1 MSTTAA
7 SLKALHHLYLRLHD
21 VNLKLEQ
28 GPKRV
33 KLKEQFALKQ
43 EEKLNAVQEQITQ
56 LKKQVQQKNLDLQS
70 NEAKIIDL
78 KGKLNSAASNK
89 EFDIIK
95 GQIAADQMANSV
107 LEDEILELM
116 DKIDVRNGEAQEWEE
131 KIKVAHSDAKK
142 MEQDFQAAKNG
153 LDEEI
158 RECNAAISDAEQIIP
173 ADLKVQFGRLVRS
186 HGAGALA
193 NVIGGKFCSACNVM
207 IEPQR
212 RVELNSGRL
221 VFCKSCGRLLYMDDS
236 ID

>member
-28 GPKRV
+28 GPKRI
-33 KLKEQFALKQ
+33 KLKEQFALQQ
-43 EEKLNAVQEQITQ
+43 EDKLKAVQEQITQ

-70 NEAKIIDL
+70 NEAKILDL
-78 KGKLNSAASNK
+78 KGKLNSATSNK

-116 DKIDVRNGEAQEWEE
+116 DKIDAKEGEAKSWEE
-131 KIKVAHSDAKK
+131 KIKAAHDEAKK
-142 MEQDFQAAKNG
+142 AEQEFESVKDA

-158 RECNAAISDAEQIIP
+158 AECNSAITDAEQIIP
-173 ADLKVQFGRLVRS
+173 ADLKVQFERLVRS

-193 NVIGGKFCSACNVM
+193 NVAGKFCSACNVM

-221 VFCKSCGRLLYMDDS
+221 VFCKSCGRLLYQDEAS
-236 ID
+236 E

>member
-7 SLKALHHLYLRLHD
+7 SLKALHHLYLRMHD

-28 GPKRV
+28 GPKRI
-33 KLKEQFALKQ
+33 KLKEQFAQKQ
-43 EEKLNAVQEQITQ
+43 EEHLKVVQEQITQ

-70 NEAKIIDL
+70 NEAKILDL
-78 KGKLNSAASNK
+78 KGKLNTASSNK

-116 DKIDVRNGEAQEWEE
+116 DKIDAKDQEAKDWEA
-131 KIKVAHSDAKK
+131 KIKVAYADAKK
-142 MEQDFQAAKNG
+142 VEQDFESAKAS

-158 RECNAAISDAEQIIP
+158 KECEAAITDAEQIIP
-173 ADLKVQFGRLVRS
+173 ADLKVQFSRLVRS

-193 NVIGGKFCSACNVM
+193 NVAGKFCSACNVM

-221 VFCKSCGRLLYMDDS
+221 VFCKSCGRLLYMDDALE
-236 ID
+236 

>member
-7 SLKALHHLYLRLHD
+7 SLKALHHLYLRMHD

-28 GPKRV
+28 GPKRI
-33 KLKEQFALKQ
+33 KLKEQFAQKQ
-43 EEKLNAVQEQITQ
+43 EEHLKTVQEQITQ

-70 NEAKIIDL
+70 NEAKILDL
-78 KGKLNSAASNK
+78 KGKLNTASSNK

-116 DKIDVRNGEAQEWEE
+116 DKIDTKDQEAKDWEA
-131 KIKVAHSDAKK
+131 KIKTAYADAKK
-142 MEQDFQAAKNG
+142 VEQDFESAKAS

-158 RECNAAISDAEQIIP
+158 KECQAAITDAEQIIP
-173 ADLKVQFGRLVRS
+173 ADLKVQFSRLTRS

-193 NVIGGKFCSACNVM
+193 NVAGKFCSACNVM
-207 IEPQR
+207 IEPQL

-221 VFCKSCGRLLYMDDS
+221 VFCKSCGRLLYMDETLE
-236 ID
+236 

>member
-7 SLKALHHLYLRLHD
+7 SLKALHQLYQRLDD
-21 VNLKLEQ
+21 VKQKLDQ
-28 GPKRV
+28 GPKRI

-43 EEKLNAVQEQITQ
+43 EEQLKGVQDQVTQ
-56 LKKQVQQKNLDLQS
+56 LKKQVQQKNLDLQT
-70 NEAKIIDL
+70 NETKILDL
-78 KGKLNSAASNK
+78 KGKLNTAASNK

-116 DKIDVRNGEAQEWEE
+116 DKIDAKEE
-131 KIKVAHSDAKK
+131 EVKAWVEKKDAAHAEAKK
-142 MEQDFQAAKNG
+142 TEQQFEAAREA

-158 RECNAAISDAEQIIP
+158 RECEATIADARQIIP
-173 ADLKVQFGRLVRS
+173 EQLKVQFERLVRS

-193 NVIGGKFCSACNVM
+193 NVAGNFCSACNVK

-221 VFCKSCGRLLYMDDS
+221 VFCKSCGRLLYVDDS
-236 ID
+236 AE